1 MRSSV
6 STLSQKALKGL
17 KTLQNKGLFGT
28 HLQVGLTGLTT
39 SI

>member
-6 STLSQKALKGL
+6 STLSDKTPKGS
-17 KTLQNKGLFGT
+17 KTLKNKGLFGT
-28 HLQVGLTGLTT
+28 HLQVGPTELTT